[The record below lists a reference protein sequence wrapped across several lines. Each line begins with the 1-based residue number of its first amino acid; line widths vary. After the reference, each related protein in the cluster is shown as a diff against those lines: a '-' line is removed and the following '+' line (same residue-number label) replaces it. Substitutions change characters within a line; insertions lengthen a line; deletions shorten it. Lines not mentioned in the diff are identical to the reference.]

1 MKPTLQKCTLVV
13 RQLGRDSAIRESD
26 VEVASLEQLFEE
38 CLTLAERHLLERLV
52 VAGRDA
58 RGRRRSLA
66 FTFQSASERD

>member
-13 RQLGRDSAIRESD
+13 RRLGRDSGIGESA
-26 VEVASLEQLFEE
+26 VEVETLEQLFDE
-38 CLTLAERHLLERLV
+38 CLSLAERQLLERLV

>member
-38 CLTLAERHLLERLV
+38 CLTLAEQHLLERLV